1 MTADTFLF
9 DAGSLFFAAW
19 IAVLAGVTVSAFGRD
34 LLPAKAHPEPAREP
48 QRGDRVRTAGRT
60 TP

>member
-19 IAVLAGVTVSAFGRD
+19 IAVIAGLALTAFGRD
-34 LLPAKAHPEPAREP
+34 LLPSKAQLDQETHAADPVPPA
-48 QRGDRVRTAGRT
+48 DLRTL
-60 TP
+60 